1 MNKEVNKMKYINK
14 TLHKYLAIL
23 SLTIVLSACG
33 STIMDFNTSLEVQK
47 NSQINEVIGHVAVSK
62 EKYGTEPAYYPIAYE
77 EDRLKAEFRVSNI
90 GFKIVITNKTE
101 QPITMLW
108 SEATIASDEN
118 NIAVPL
124 LTSPLVREQI
134 YNKKINDKW
143 RGHYQ
148 LNDQTIPPSLRRGIT
163 VKPDYSE
170 VFSSWK
176 VFGLY
181 GKDISNYE
189 HDKFN
194 GKQLI
199 LTVPVID
206 NKTRVEYTFS
216 LTVIASE
223 SRTSYY

>member
-1 MNKEVNKMKYINK
+1 MKAFNKKIKIR
-14 TLHKYLAIL
+14 LAIL
-23 SLTIVLSACG
+23 SLSIALSACG
-33 STIMDFNTSLEVQK
+33 SSVMDFNTSLAVDK
-47 NSQINEVIGHVAVSK
+47 NSQVHELIGHVEVSK
-62 EKYGTEPAYYPIAYE
+62 EKIGTAPAYHPIAYE
-77 EDRLKAEFRVSNI
+77 EDRLKAEFLVSSI
-90 GFKIVITNKTE
+90 GFKILITNKTE

-124 LTSPLVREQI
+124 LTSPLVKAQI

-148 LNDQTIPPSLRRGIT
+148 LNDQTIEPNLRRGIN

-170 VFSSWK
+170 VFSTWGAFNIS
-176 VFGLY
+176 
-181 GKDISNYE
+181 GKDFSE
-189 HDKFN
+189 FASDAFKDK
-194 GKQLI
+194 KLI

-206 NKTRVEYTFS
+206 NNTRVEYIFS
-216 LTVIASE
+216 LTVIESK